1 MTHKVDKSKCFYC
14 GGCVSLC
21 PFTALTLVE
30 TNVVCDESKC
40 TKCGICVKGCPA
52 RAIKVE

>member
-21 PFTALTLVE
+21 PVTALTLVE

-40 TKCGICVKGCPA
+40 TKCGICVKGCPC